1 MLRLDEIK
9 QAALAV
15 GFDDCGVAR
24 ADALTDEEYPL
35 REWLRRGWHG
45 DLDYMERNADKR
57 MDPRLLVPGAKS
69 VICCVSAYPP
79 PDDILPA
86 SGGNPGNP
94 GNRFDKISQDLND
107 PNESWKSNNN
117 LHDFQDFAKREKVAA
132 YAKYR
137 DYHKDIKQMLFALR
151 ERLGIEGKCCCDT
164 VPISDKH
171 WAARAGLGWI
181 GRHTLLVTPRWG
193 SWVNLGEIV
202 TTEEIK
208 HNSSLIIH
216 HSVPP
221 VAAASTP
228 VPTTPSPPTA
238 LPCSTSPAA
247 PPTTPPTTSASYPPT
262 STPTATPWAATSANS
277 PVPSTKLSLEPIKT
291 LRFPCKLCLILKPI
305 CRTLERYLAVGAV
318 EIVETKKRQTGT
330 A

>member
-45 DLDYMERNADKR
+45 DLEYMERNADKR

-94 GNRFDKISQDLND
+94 GNRFDKIPQDLND

-117 LHDFQDFAKREKVAA
+117 LQDFHDFAKREKVAA

-202 TTEEIK
+202 TAEECDSYDAPLASGCTDCNLCVEACPNHAIGENMIDVRRCTAYYTT
-208 HNSSLIIH
+208 HRTREL
-216 HSVPP
+216 PP
-221 VAAASTP
+221 DVDPHGYTQGCDLCQLA
-228 VPTTPSPPTA
+228 
-238 LPCSTSPAA
+238 C
-247 PPTTPPTTSASYPPT
+247 
-262 STPTATPWAATSANS
+262 PWNR
-277 PVPSTKLSLEPIKT
+277 L
-291 LRFPCKLCLILKPI
+291 
-305 CRTLERYLAVGAV
+305 
-318 EIVETKKRQTGT
+318 Q
-330 A
+330 